1 MPVDRLAPASIP
13 AVRPALEHRQA
24 RRQNR
29 GSQSLTRSASERD
42 GLEVGDKALLLDSI
56 RIASMG
62 IHEDGSAMAARSR
75 LRRERL
81 VAHRASGH
89 ADAEAWDLDF
99 WQSQSPEDR
108 LSALVAIRRDVEV
121 VTAGRKSGHD

>member
-1 MPVDRLAPASIP
+1 M
-13 AVRPALEHRQA
+13 
-24 RRQNR
+24 
-29 GSQSLTRSASERD
+29 
-42 GLEVGDKALLLDSI
+42 
-56 RIASMG
+56 ASMETE
-62 IHEDGSAMAARSR
+62 EDAAALTARSR

-108 LSALVAIRRDVEV
+108 LSALVAIRRDVEALE
-121 VTAGRKSGHD
+121 AGRKAGHR

>member
-1 MPVDRLAPASIP
+1 MG
-13 AVRPALEHRQA
+13 RPRAF
-24 RRQNR
+24 
-29 GSQSLTRSASERD
+29 SAEYTHSAGKVPGCKEQI
-42 GLEVGDKALLLDSI
+42 GLLLEVGDEALLLDSA
-56 RIASMG
+56 RIAPMG
-62 IHEDGSAMAARSR
+62 TQEDGAAMAARSR

-108 LSALVAIRRDVEV
+108 LSALVAIRRDVEAV
-121 VTAGRKSGHD
+121 AAGRKSGHD